1 MIRKSYLARL
11 EMESIDNVTLNF
23 SDQNIFLLNI
33 SLGIIMFGVSL
44 KLTPDDFKMVL
55 ANPLGTFVGVLSQFV
70 VLPVLTFII
79 IWVLEPRPSFALGM
93 MMVAACPGGNI
104 SNFFSALAKGNI
116 ALSVSLTAI
125 SSVLAIFM
133 TPLNLAFW
141 AGMYEPTSQLL
152 TDISLDYWGVFETIV
167 IILGI
172 PLILGMTFR
181 HKFPKLS
188 EKLHPYMHYGS
199 ILIFAAI
206 VILAFTANI
215 DIFLNYIYL
224 VVFLVFVHNAV
235 ALLSGY
241 QLGKLFKLNEPDR
254 RSLAIETGIQNSG
267 LGLVLIFAFF
277 DGLGG
282 MAIVAAW
289 WGIWHIV
296 AGMSVSY
303 FWNYRVSTVS
313 AK

>member
-1 MIRKSYLARL
+1 
-11 EMESIDNVTLNF
+11 MESIDNITLNF
-23 SDQNIFLLNI
+23 SDQNILILNI
-33 SLGIIMFGVSL
+33 SLGIIMFGVAL
-44 KLTPDDFKMVL
+44 KLTVDDFKLVL
-55 ANPLGTFVGVLSQFV
+55 ANPLGTFVGVLSQFI
-70 VLPVLTFII
+70 VLPFLTFVV
-79 IWVLEPRPSFALGM
+79 IWLLEPRPSFALGM

-133 TPLNLAFW
+133 TPINLAFW

-152 TDISLDYWGVFETIV
+152 TEVSLNFWDVLQTII

-172 PLILGMTFR
+172 PIILGMTFR
-181 HKFPKLS
+181 HKFPKTAG
-188 EKLHPYMHYGS
+188 KLQPYMHYGS

-215 DIFLNYIYL
+215 DIFLNYIHMVVL
-224 VVFLVFVHNAV
+224 LVFLHNAI
-235 ALLSGY
+235 ALTTGY
-241 QLGKLFKLNEPDR
+241 QLGRLFKLNEPDR

-267 LGLVLIFAFF
+267 LGLLLIFAFF
-277 DGLGG
+277 QGLGG

-296 AGMSVSY
+296 SGMSLAY
-303 FWNYRVSTVS
+303 WWNYRVSTVV

>member
-1 MIRKSYLARL
+1 
-11 EMESIDNVTLNF
+11 
-23 SDQNIFLLNI
+23 
-33 SLGIIMFGVSL
+33 
-44 KLTPDDFKMVL
+44 
-55 ANPLGTFVGVLSQFV
+55 
-70 VLPVLTFII
+70 
-79 IWVLEPRPSFALGM
+79 
-93 MMVAACPGGNI
+93 MVAACPGGNI